1 MISSREKILKAIK
14 YNQPE
19 FIKLE
24 LVKNFVPPFD
34 DVVEK
39 FKEVFTGIGGN
50 LYEVSSNSELLTII
64 ESNFAE
70 ARRIIS
76 CITSVPGTEK
86 NEFDEKNSHGYDD
99 VDLLIIPSGMAV
111 AENGAVW
118 VTDNEIQVRVLP
130 FITQHLLVVVN
141 RKNIVATMHDAY
153 NLIAAEQYGFAT
165 FIAGP
170 SRTADIEQSL
180 VLGAHGARTM
190 TVFLMNA

>member
-1 MISSREKILKAIK
+1 MTSSREKILKTIK

-19 FIKLE
+19 FIKLTLE
-24 LVKNFVPPFD
+24 KNFVPPFD
-34 DVVEK
+34 DIVEK
-39 FKEVFTGIGGN
+39 FKEVFRGIGGY
-50 LYEVSSNSELLTII
+50 LYEVSSNDDLLTSI

-76 CITSVPGTEK
+76 CIPGVPGTEK
-86 NEFDEKNSHGYDD
+86 NEINEKDSHDYDD
-99 VDLLIIPSGMAV
+99 VDLLIISSRMAV

-130 FITQHLLVVVN
+130 FITEHLLVVVN
-141 RKNIVATMHDAY
+141 TKNIVATMHDAY

-180 VLGAHGARTM
+180 VLGAHGARIM

>member
-1 MISSREKILKAIK
+1 M
-14 YNQPE
+14 N
-19 FIKLE
+19 
-24 LVKNFVPPFD
+24 
-34 DVVEK
+34 
-39 FKEVFTGIGGN
+39 
-50 LYEVSSNSELLTII
+50 II
-64 ESNFAE
+64 ESNFTE

-76 CITSVPGTEK
+76 CITGIPSTDK
-86 NEFDEKNSHGYDD
+86 NEFEEKDGHDYDD

-118 VTDNEIQVRVLP
+118 ITDSEIQVRVLP

-153 NLIAAEQYGFAT
+153 NIIAAEQYGFAT

-180 VLGAHGARTM
+180 VLGAHGARAM

>member
-1 MISSREKILKAIK
+1 MIISREKILNTIK
-14 YNQPE
+14 FNQPE
-19 FIKLE
+19 FIKPT
-24 LVKNFVPPFD
+24 LVKNFVSPFD

-39 FKEVFTGIGGN
+39 FKEVFKAIGGQ
-50 LYEVSSNSELLTII
+50 LYEVSSNDELLTII
-64 ESNFAE
+64 ETNFAE

-76 CITSVPGTEK
+76 CMPGVPGTEK
-86 NEFDEKNSHGYDD
+86 NEINEKDGHDYDD
-99 VDLLIIPSGMAV
+99 VDLLIMQSRMAV

-130 FITQHLLVVVN
+130 FITQHLVVVVN
-141 RKNIVATMHDAY
+141 SKNIVATMHDAY
-153 NLIAAEQYGFAT
+153 NLIAVEQYGFAT

-190 TVFLMNA
+190 TVFLMNV